1 MIEALQNMKSD
12 AEVMA
17 EMKTKVADLTDQVAS
32 LQEVI
37 DVIAAEMCNNAEDV
51 IDFEEAFQC
60 NVSDDLYEEFL
71 MIDNIRKGN

>member
-37 DVIAAEMCNNAEDV
+37 DVIAAEMCNNADDV